1 MLKILPQL
9 RGAAAGK
16 YKNNFDTK
24 HAYEICGYICSD
36 DETWRIIKHIFS
48 FVFYCPI
55 YLIYPTQTGNALFY
69 NKRCGKVRVNTCWK
83 KLN

>member
-48 FVFYCPI
+48 FVFLKQFLLSDLSHLSHPVMSYFTTSGAVK
-55 YLIYPTQTGNALFY
+55 YE
-69 NKRCGKVRVNTCWK
+69 
-83 KLN
+83 